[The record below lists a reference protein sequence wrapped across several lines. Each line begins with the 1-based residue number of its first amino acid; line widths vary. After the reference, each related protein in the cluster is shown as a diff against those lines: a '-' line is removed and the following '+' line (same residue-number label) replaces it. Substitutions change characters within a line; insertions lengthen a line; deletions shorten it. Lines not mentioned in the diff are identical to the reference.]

1 MTDPEDQAPPPHE
14 VDGSVLP
21 AQPPHGEPVA
31 PAPRPTAVDG
41 PLHDLRVVDVS
52 TVVAGPGCARY
63 LGDFGA
69 DVIKVERPGTGDTTR
84 AMGWVDPRDDVTL
97 WWKLAGRNK
106 RTVELDLKDPGGL
119 DHLRRLL
126 VTADVLV
133 ENFRPGTLERLG
145 LAPEDL
151 IAANARLVVT
161 RVSGFGQDGP
171 YAGRPGFATLAE
183 AMSGFAAINGE
194 PDGAPLLPPIALT
207 DEVTALVAAFATMV
221 ALHSGT
227 GQVVDVNLLESL
239 FQLMGPLMSV
249 WATRGELQPR
259 LGSGIPYSVPRG
271 TYRCADG
278 EWVAIST
285 SAESVAVRVMELVGL
300 GDDPR
305 LASFAGRIEHRVEVD
320 AQVAEW
326 CAVRP
331 RDDVLGTFEA
341 AHAAAAP
348 VYTMDQ
354 LAEDPHAVA
363 RGMVADVGGTPMQG
377 LVARLS
383 ETPGRL
389 RWPGRPLGADTETV
403 LAELDE

>member
-1 MTDPEDQAPPPHE
+1 MVAS
-14 VDGSVLP
+14 GRP
-21 AQPPHGEPVA
+21 A
-31 PAPRPTAVDG
+31 
-41 PLHDLRVVDVS
+41 
-52 TVVAGPGCARY
+52 
-63 LGDFGA
+63 
-69 DVIKVERPGTGDTTR
+69 
-84 AMGWVDPRDDVTL
+84 
-97 WWKLAGRNK
+97 
-106 RTVELDLKDPGGL
+106 
-119 DHLRRLL
+119 
-126 VTADVLV
+126 
-133 ENFRPGTLERLG
+133 
-145 LAPEDL
+145 DL
-151 IAANARLVVT
+151 IAANPRLVVT

-207 DEVTALVAAFATMV
+207 DEVTALAAAFATMV

-259 LGSGIPYSVPRG
+259 LGSGIAYSVPRG

-285 SAESVAVRVMELVGL
+285 SAESVADRVMELVGL

-320 AQVAEW
+320 ARVAEW
-326 CAVRP
+326 CAERQ
-331 RDDVLGTFEA
+331 RADVLATFEA

-354 LAEDPHAVA
+354 LAADPHAVA

-383 ETPGRL
+383 ATPGRL
-389 RWPGRPLGADTETV
+389 RWPGRPLGADTESV
-403 LAELDE
+403 LAELDEEV